1 MEFWSLIF
9 IFIAMLILVVFVF
22 KIFRFVLRVAFFTF
36 LAFFL
41 AKVAGVV

>member
-9 IFIAMLILVVFVF
+9 TFVIMLILVVFVF
-22 KIFRFVLRVAFFTF
+22 KIFKFVLRVAFFMF

-41 AKVAGVV
+41 AKIAGVL